1 MARQIIVCSLCGKKI
16 MFRNMFRLSSH
27 QVMYV
32 LIMSYL
38 HVLYFLFKK
47 SASVGYYLS
56 TIFFTFSEYLN
67 VRSLKISCF
76 RAPLHC
82 LYGIHACTIAL

>member
-1 MARQIIVCSLCGKKI
+1 